1 MKRTVVYHALSL
13 VSERDEKARRITFS
27 PTHNLLAGENETGKS
42 RILKHLVWVLGCE
55 PTARNA
61 GNWDSNI
68 VASVDL
74 SVDDKRFTFMR
85 TGMHQ
90 RAAFDGEGKLLIGTE
105 SAKKWAQFFAETF
118 GFPLKLQRPR
128 EGEFAL
134 AGPEYAVLPFYID
147 QEGGWGRK
155 WGNFTRLTQFTRWE
169 APVLESFTGLRPLK
183 YFEAQ
188 LTRDDMAQQLRES
201 NAQVKVQASAYAQ
214 VKAML
219 PTTEAK
225 LDEELFAQEL
235 QDMSAKV
242 ALLGKEE
249 DSVRLQLFNVAQQ
262 LQERTAELQLVTRAE
277 QDLVE
282 DLVYLTKVPDDG
294 KIACPTCGQEHG
306 VTFRARVDLASDAKD
321 AHQLVIKVREQLRE
335 LRDDED
341 KLRVKLKNVTAK
353 MAQLRS
359 SMERYKGDNSVSD
372 VVIAKSLDTIQMAY
386 EKTARAMKERI
397 ETIEG
402 DKEALEQE
410 LAKLTD
416 KEKMKEVRKDF
427 KDAMKSH
434 ADRLNIASEEIKSVK
449 IGGRPAMGSGSSGP
463 RIYLAMHLALLE
475 MHSKHGAGPSFPFI
489 VDTPRQ
495 QGLDDKNT
503 AKLLDAIYRHA
514 SAHQIFVA
522 NESVPTS
529 WEGRKTC
536 KIIIFEDKRNVLW
549 ESEYRES
556 LTEMAPFVSAM
567 QEAIRVERDA
577 AAKAGEPEEEDID
590 VPPEVDDEDEE
601 DE

>member
-13 VSERDEKARRITFS
+13 VSEKDEKARRIAFS

-55 PTARNA
+55 PSARNA

-68 VASVDL
+68 VASLDL

-85 TGMHQ
+85 TGVHQ
-90 RAAFDGEGKLLIGTE
+90 RAAFDGAGKLLIGTE
-105 SAKKWAQFFAETF
+105 SAKKWAQFFADTF
-118 GFPLKLQRPR
+118 GFQLKLQRPR

-147 QEGGWGRK
+147 QEGGWGRR

-188 LTRDDMAQQLRES
+188 LTRDDMAHQLREA
-201 NAQVKVQASAYAQ
+201 NAQVKVQASSYAQ

-225 LDEELFAQEL
+225 LDEGLFAQEL
-235 QDMSAKV
+235 RDMSAKV

-249 DSVRLQLFNVAQQ
+249 DAVRLSLFNIAQQ

-282 DLVYLTKVPDDG
+282 DLVYLTRIPDDG

-321 AHQLVIKVREQLRE
+321 AHQLVIKVREQLGE

-359 SMERYKGDNSVSD
+359 SMERYTGDNSVSD

-416 KEKMKEVRKDF
+416 KEKIKEVRKDF
-427 KDAMKSH
+427 KSAMKSH

-449 IGGRPAMGSGSSGP
+449 IGGRPAMASGSSGP

-475 MHSKHGAGPSFPFI
+475 MHSRHGAGPSFPFI

-503 AKLLDAIYRHA
+503 AKLLDAIYSHA

-522 NESVPTS
+522 NESVPMS
-529 WEGRKTC
+529 WEGRNTC
-536 KIIIFEDKRNVLW
+536 NIISFEAKRNVLK

-556 LTEMAPFVSAM
+556 LTAMAPLVNAL

-577 AAKAGEPEEEDID
+577 AAKAGETEEEATDA
-590 VPPEVDDEDEE
+590 PPAVDDEDED

>member
-27 PTHNLLAGENETGKS
+27 QTHNLLAGENETGKS
-42 RILKHLVWVLGCE
+42 RVLKHLVWVLGCE
-55 PTARNA
+55 PAARNA

-68 VASVDL
+68 VASLDL
-74 SVDDKRFTFMR
+74 SVDDKRFTFVR
-85 TGMHQ
+85 AGMHQ
-90 RAAFDGEGKLLIGTE
+90 RAAFDGKGKLLIGTE

-118 GFPLKLQRPR
+118 SFSLKLQRPK
-128 EGEFAL
+128 EGAFAL

-188 LTRDDMAQQLRES
+188 LTRDDMAHQLREA

-219 PTTEAK
+219 PATDAK
-225 LDEELFAQEL
+225 LDEGLFAQEL

-282 DLVYLTKVPDDG
+282 DLAYLTKVPDDG

-321 AHQLVIKVREQLRE
+321 AHQLVIKVREQLRK

-341 KLRVKLKNVTAK
+341 KLRVKLKSVAAR

-416 KEKMKEVRKDF
+416 QEKMKEVRRDF
-427 KDAMKSH
+427 KGAMKSH

-475 MHSKHGAGPSFPFI
+475 MHSKHGTGPSFPFI

-529 WEGRKTC
+529 WEGRKAC
-536 KIIIFEDKRNVLW
+536 KIISFEDKRSVLW

-567 QEAIRVERDA
+567 QEAIRAERDA
-577 AAKAGEPEEEDID
+577 AAKASEPEEEDID
-590 VPPEVDDEDEE
+590 APLEVDDEDEE